1 MGQWRMASSLLI
13 CLDQPVMR
21 INHRSRRVFISLAGL
36 CRRYNPSAVAVAAL
50 LASGILPGAGRAET
64 KIVAGIV
71 AHGTS
76 QWPQYIAQELGWFKQ
91 RGLIL
96 DMVSVGSG
104 GAQQLATGA
113 IDISHSGFPE
123 FIRASNQGA
132 HVKMVINDISV
143 PPYAVFAKPVIKG
156 IADLR
161 GKTISIGGIKDVTLI
176 YIKPLLASAGL
187 AASDVD
193 FVYAKA
199 AGDRFA
205 ALAGGAV
212 DAAILNPPSSLRAGQ
227 QGFTN
232 LGEIRTYLNDFP
244 FTVWAVNT
252 DWAAGNKPALVNF
265 AKIYLEGVRWLYDP
279 GNKHRAVEILLK
291 YARQSQKDAADSYD
305 YYFSTLKGFS
315 RDGLLSDK
323 AYARMTEGLI
333 ELGDLSPPAPPASKF
348 FDDGFVRQAAAQ
360 AQ

>member
-1 MGQWRMASSLLI
+1 MFKL
-13 CLDQPVMR
+13 
-21 INHRSRRVFISLAGL
+21 
-36 CRRYNPSAVAVAAL
+36 SALVAAS
-50 LASGILPGAGRAET
+50 LASGIFPDVGRAET

-71 AHGTS
+71 SHGTS
-76 QWPQYIAQELGWFKQ
+76 QWPQYIAEELGWFRQ
-91 RGLIL
+91 SGLAV

-104 GAQQLATGA
+104 GAQQLAAGA
-113 IDISHSGFPE
+113 IDVAHSGFPE
-123 FIRASNQGA
+123 FIRAANQGA
-132 HVKMVINDISV
+132 HVKMVLNDISV
-143 PPYAVFAKPVIKG
+143 PPYTVFAKPAIKT
-156 IADLR
+156 IAELR

-199 AGDRFA
+199 AGDRFS

-212 DAAILNPPSSLRAGQ
+212 DAAILNPPSSLLAAE
-227 QGFTN
+227 QGFTS

-252 DWAAGNKPALVNF
+252 DWASRNGAGLLDF
-265 AKIYLEGVRWLYDP
+265 AKIYLQGVRWLYDA
-279 GNKHRAVEILLK
+279 GNKERAVQILLK

-323 AYARMTEGLI
+323 AYAKMTEGLI

-348 FDDGFVRQAAAQ
+348 FDDSFVRQAAAQ
-360 AQ
+360 GR